1 MAKKKKK
8 KNKKN
13 KETKEKIKKALG
25 FLLPDEAKKWIWSIG
40 LFLLTII
47 VTLSFFD
54 LAGMGGRFLAKSL
67 NFTLGEAAIAVPFFL
82 FLLAALIFLSKEYKE
97 VIWPSVFGIVL
108 LTIGIAGTLECFTPG
123 AKRGG
128 WLGFLSVWPLQ
139 KIFGFLVT
147 QIIFWAAILA
157 GAVIFWKLLSRV
169 LKEAGV
175 IIEIE
180 EKEDEEKESFIKK
193 FFEDKEPDFNISTL
207 GSDDSQKSKSKAKAK
222 KKEKEES
229 KEKKDS
235 TSTSKSSSNKK
246 TPPLDLL
253 HEDQG
258 QPDVGNTKKKSKI
271 IKNTLKDFNIP
282 VQMAGVNIGPT
293 VTQYTFKPAEG
304 IKLSKIT
311 SLSDDLALALAAHP
325 VRIEAPIPG
334 KSLVGV
340 EIPNDEKAIVGLRGL
355 LSRSEFQNSDSHLK
369 IALGRNVSGDVSY
382 ADLGKMPHLLV
393 AGSTGSGKTIF
404 LYSLITSLLYQNTP
418 DSLRLILIDP
428 KRVEFSLL
436 NNIPYLLA
444 EVINDPD
451 KAVNSLEWLVTE
463 MERRFDLLSE
473 NKARDIRS
481 YNKKSD
487 DQLPYIVIVID
498 ELADLMANK
507 GKEVEKA
514 IVRLA
519 QMARAV
525 GIHLVLATQRPSVEV
540 ITGLI
545 KANITARVSFQV
557 ASQVDSRTILDMA
570 GAEKLLGAGDMLFLS
585 PELGKTRR
593 IQSAFITQDE
603 VRNIVNYIR
612 DNMDVN
618 KYMEDDLSKSLEE
631 ELEESE
637 TALGEVDATDDP
649 LYEDAKK
656 LVIQSQKGS
665 ASMLQ
670 RRLRIGYVRAARLID
685 TLETK
690 GIVGPQKGSKAR
702 EVYVTNEDE
711 IDNLEEENEE

>member
-1 MAKKKKK
+1 MAKKKKKKK
-8 KNKKN
+8 KNKKI
-13 KETKEKIKKALG
+13 KAKAKKALG
-25 FLLPDEAKKWIWSIG
+25 FLFPDEAKKWIWGIG

-47 VTLSFFD
+47 ITLSFFD
-54 LAGMGGRFLAKSL
+54 LAGMGGRFLAKGL
-67 NFTLGEAAIAVPFFL
+67 NFSLGEAAITVPLLL
-82 FLLAALIFLSKEYKE
+82 FLYAALIFLSKEYKE
-97 VIWPSVFGIVL
+97 VIWPSFFGIIL
-108 LTIGIAGTLECFTPG
+108 LLLGISGTLECFSPG
-123 AKRGG
+123 EKAGG
-128 WLGFLSVWPLQ
+128 WVGFLSVWPLQ

-147 QIIFWAAILA
+147 QIIFWAIILV
-157 GAVIFWKLLSRV
+157 GTIIFWKLLSEV
-169 LKEAGV
+169 LKKAGV

-180 EKEDEEKESFIKK
+180 EKEEKEQESFIKK
-193 FFEDKEPDFNISTL
+193 FFEEKDPDFNISTL
-207 GSDDSQKSKSKAKAK
+207 GEGNSKKKKKKKK
-222 KKEKEES
+222 KKEKKEEETDHT
-229 KEKKDS
+229 K
-235 TSTSKSSSNKK
+235 KSSSNNKI
-246 TPPLDLL
+246 PPLKLL
-253 HEDQG
+253 NEDQG
-258 QPDVGNTKKKSKI
+258 KPNVGDTKKKSKV

-340 EIPNDEKAIVGLRGL
+340 EIPNSEKAIVGLRGL
-355 LSRSEFQNSDSHLK
+355 LDRPSFQNSDSNLQ
-369 IALGRNVSGDVSY
+369 IALGRNVSGEPSY
-382 ADLGKMPHLLV
+382 ADLDKMPHLLV

-404 LYSLITSLLYQNTP
+404 LYSLIASLLYQNTP
-418 DSLRLILIDP
+418 ENLRLILIDP

-436 NNIPYLLA
+436 NNIPYLLTD
-444 EVINDPD
+444 VINDPD
-451 KAVNSLEWLVTE
+451 KAVDSLEWLVTE

-473 NKARDIRS
+473 KQARNISS
-481 YNKKSD
+481 YNKKAD
-487 DQLPYIVIVID
+487 DDLPYIVIVID

-570 GAEKLLGAGDMLFLS
+570 GAEKLLGAGDMLYLS

-593 IQSAFITQDE
+593 IQSAFITQKE
-603 VRNIVNYIR
+603 VRNIVSYLR
-612 DNMDVN
+612 DNMDVE
-618 KYMEDDLSKSLEE
+618 KYMEDNLSKSLEE
-631 ELEESE
+631 ELKESD
-637 TALGEVDATDDP
+637 TALGEVDASDDP

-656 LVIQSQKGS
+656 LVIRSQKGS

-702 EVYVTNEDE
+702 EVYVTNEKE
-711 IDNLEEENEE
+711 NDNLENEDQE